1 MVRHWFAIDVN
12 GLAYQVV
19 LCDKDA
25 PVLEGGEGMTDY
37 LDSVI
42 WLRESDNKARLRDAL
57 VHEILHACFEAS
69 GASYL
74 LASHLRKRARAE
86 PGEVEEQLIR
96 ALAPSLITAL
106 RSARLLGNLP

>member
-1 MVRHWFAIDVN
+1 MVRHWLAIDVN

-25 PVLEGGEGMTDY
+25 PILEGGEGMTDY
-37 LDSVI
+37 TEGVI
-42 WLRESDNKARLRDAL
+42 WLQATENKSRLRDTL

-96 ALAPSLITAL
+96 TIAPAIVTAL
-106 RSARLLGNLP
+106 RSARLLGNLS